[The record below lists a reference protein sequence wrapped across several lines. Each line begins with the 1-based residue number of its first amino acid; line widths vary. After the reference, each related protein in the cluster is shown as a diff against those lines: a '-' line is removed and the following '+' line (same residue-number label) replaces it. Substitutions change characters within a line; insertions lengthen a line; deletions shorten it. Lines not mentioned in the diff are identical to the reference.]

1 MINILIGLIF
11 LNFFLFINLKKLAN
25 FVNIFDK
32 PDGKLKLHK
41 MKTPIIGGIILAFN
55 FLIIFFYQIFFLKN
69 FLSLNINN
77 FHNLELFSLLILI
90 YGFFFLGLYD
100 DKYKLNPSKRLI
112 FSILVILIVISLNKN
127 LLIANLSLSFYE
139 SRIFFNHLSILFTI
153 FCILILTNALNFYD
167 GINGQS
173 CLIFICCFTYLS
185 IKSDFN
191 LFYLTCIFLIL
202 IVMFQN
208 LKNMLFLGDG
218 GIYLMSAILSISL
231 IYEHNINKNIIYADE
246 IFFLLLLPGLDLL
259 RLTISRSLNKKNPLK
274 GDRKHLHHLLIDK
287 FSLTFSNIFLLLMSI
302 LPLVLFIFL
311 DLNFFIVCFIFLIIY
326 GFSIQYLKSNKIIK

>member
-1 MINILIGLIF
+1 MTNLYFGLII
-11 LNFFLFINLKKLAN
+11 LNFLLFINLKKIAN
-25 FVNIFDK
+25 FVNIFDN

-41 MKTPIIGGIILAFN
+41 IKTPVVGGVVLALN

-90 YGFFFLGLYD
+90 YGLFFLGLYD

-127 LLIANLSLSFYE
+127 LLITNLSLSFYE
-139 SRIFFNHLSILFTI
+139 SRIFFNHLSIVFTI

-173 CLIFICCFTYLS
+173 CLILIYCFTYLS
-185 IKSDFN
+185 VRSDFN

-218 GIYLMSAILSISL
+218 GIYLMSTILSISL
-231 IYEHNINKNIIYADE
+231 IYEHNIHKNIIYADE

-259 RLTISRSLNKKNPLK
+259 RLTISRSLDKKNPFI
-274 GDRKHLHHLLIDK
+274 GDRQHIHHLFINK
-287 FSLTFSNIFLLLMSI
+287 FSLLFSNISLFFMSI
-302 LPLVLFIFL
+302 LPLFLFVFL
-311 DLNFFIVCFIFLIIY
+311 NLSFFVVFFVFLVFYI
-326 GFSIQYLKSNKIIK
+326 FSIRYLKSGIKS